1 MLYIPYTD
9 LFQVI
14 SLITPQLLYLSK
26 NQCLVG
32 GGQCATMREVRG
44 QPAGTRSLFH
54 YVDSRNQAQGVRL
67 GVRSLYQL
75 SHPASPSTTI
85 LER

>member
-1 MLYIPYTD
+1 MW
-9 LFQVI
+9 
-14 SLITPQLLYLSK
+14 
-26 NQCLVG
+26 G
-32 GGQCATMREVRG
+32 GICATMNEVRR
-44 QPAGTRSLFH
+44 QPAGTRSLLPLCGLQE
-54 YVDSRNQAQGVRL
+54 SSSGCQAWCQAQGVRL